1 MAEEDQEK
9 QKESRAVKM
18 QKLRRAVERVRNVR
32 SSEEDAP
39 IQKKSWLTRLKEQ
52 VGLGEM
58 SHDSD

>member
-1 MAEEDQEK
+1 MAEEEQEE

-39 IQKKSWLTRLKEQ
+39 THKKSWLTRLKEQ
-52 VGLGEM
+52 LGLGEM
-58 SHDSD
+58 SHDTD